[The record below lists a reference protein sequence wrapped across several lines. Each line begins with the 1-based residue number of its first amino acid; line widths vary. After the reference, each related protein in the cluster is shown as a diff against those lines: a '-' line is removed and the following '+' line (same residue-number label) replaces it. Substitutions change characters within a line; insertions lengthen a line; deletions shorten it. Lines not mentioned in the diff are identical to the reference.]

1 MDTGAASFVMLYALC
16 ALALIMVVPNMI
28 AFGLS
33 MSSGLAFID
42 WFYPYPQNHAHF
54 LKHSKTIQLHVMLNG
69 IALAGIACYF
79 ALVPATA
86 DANAHDGYF
95 AWAFALT
102 LSAGSLAG
110 VRFSARNAAHGV
122 VGTVSFAFMALA
134 SVVPAWLAALGGTD
148 DAARRRW
155 LARSFA
161 ALFGAGVFF
170 RVLALTFM
178 KWTPKKERQ
187 AAWIAIIWMSWVLP
201 LTACEWA
208 LLDRRR

>member
-1 MDTGAASFVMLYALC
+1 MLYALC

-28 AFGLS
+28 AFGRS

-54 LKHSKTIQLHVMLNG
+54 RRHAHTITVHVMLNG
-69 IALAGIACYF
+69 IALAGIACNF
-79 ALVPATA
+79 VLVPATA
-86 DANAHDGYF
+86 NANAHDGYF
-95 AWAFALT
+95 IIWMYALV

-134 SVVPAWLAALGGTD
+134 SVVPAWLAALGATD
-148 DAARRRW
+148 AAARRRW

-178 KWTPKKERQ
+178 KWTPKRERK